1 MKHVFVKL
9 ATFGSLETVG
19 FRQDKLPFRLIKSH
33 VRKGM
38 GLAVI
43 YFVMDIK
50 QKLKLNSLTKIY
62 ILNLYISIYIHR
74 HR

>member
-43 YFVMDIK
+43 YFVMDIV
-50 QKLKLNSLTKIY
+50 TY
-62 ILNLYISIYIHR
+62 R
-74 HR
+74 